1 MFLTIFAAQ
10 NHNLTKMKKIVFLLL
25 ALVGTLGA
33 QAEDYTY
40 LTFETTD
47 GAKASVSISSLT
59 LTING
64 TTLTAGSRQFT
75 LSNLIKM
82 YFSTFDESTTD
93 IKTIEQSKV
102 MIDESTAIYD
112 LQGHKVAKSQMRKG
126 VYIIQTKQGTYKV
139 AIK

>member
-1 MFLTIFAAQ
+1 
-10 NHNLTKMKKIVFLLL
+10 MKKIVFIFL
-25 ALVGTLGA
+25 ALVGTLGV

-82 YFSTFDESTTD
+82 YFSTSDESTTD
-93 IKTIEQSKV
+93 IKTIEQSQL

-112 LQGHKVAKSQMRKG
+112 LQGHKVTKSQMRKG